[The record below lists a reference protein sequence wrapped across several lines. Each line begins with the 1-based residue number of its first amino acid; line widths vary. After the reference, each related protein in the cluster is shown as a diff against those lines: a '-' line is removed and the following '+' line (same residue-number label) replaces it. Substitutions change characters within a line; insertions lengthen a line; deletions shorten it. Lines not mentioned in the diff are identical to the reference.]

1 MAGKID
7 FDALVDILN
16 YLRKKGAPIVEV
28 YATWGEDF
36 SVSLSEGRLEHFE
49 KSEGGGVGIRV
60 LDDEGRMGFAHA
72 NSLNLDELRKV
83 GEEALAKMSL
93 SSPDEFRKIVP
104 PEGDYPNPEVFDES
118 IFSISEGEKL
128 SFVREIH
135 DKAREAHSLVEKVR
149 RAEYSD
155 GWYEVALLN
164 SFGTKLLK
172 KGTYFSCDLA
182 VLASKG
188 KDREMG
194 YYSQER
200 RFLREL
206 DAESVIHKAVDRA
219 VSLIGGKRLKTRKA
233 SLVFSPEATA
243 DFISLFSSLVSAEN
257 VQKGKSLLFGKLGKQ
272 VASECVSIVDDGTIN
287 GGVGSSPFDGEGFPT
302 RRKVVVDKGVLRT
315 YLHNTYTAFKDNVET
330 TGNAVRGYSST
341 PGVGSTNFFILP
353 GERKPSEIIGD
364 VREGLYVMNVMGL
377 HTVNLISGD
386 FSLGVS
392 GMWIERGEKT
402 FPVRGMTIAGNLLD
416 LFSKVEEVG
425 DDLRFFGSVGG
436 ATMKVGGLTIGGE

>member
-7 FDALVDILN
+7 LGVLAEILN
-16 YLRKKGAPIVEV
+16 YLGKKGAPIVEV
-28 YATWGEDF
+28 YAAWGEDF
-36 SVSLSEGRLEHFE
+36 TVSLSEGKLEHFE
-49 KSEGGGVGIRV
+49 KSESGGVGIRV
-60 LDDEGRMGFAHA
+60 LDEEGRMGFAHA
-72 NSLNLDELRKV
+72 NSLDLDELRKV

-93 SSPDEFRKIVP
+93 SSPDKFRKIVP
-104 PEGDYPNPEVFDES
+104 PKGDYTDPKVLDES
-118 IFSISEGEKL
+118 IFSISERERL
-128 SFVREIH
+128 SFVKEVH
-135 DKAREAHSLVEKVR
+135 DKAKEAHSLVEKVR
-149 RAEYSD
+149 RAEYND

-164 SFGTKLLK
+164 SFGTKLSK
-172 KGTYFSCDLA
+172 KGTYFSCNLA
-182 VLASKG
+182 ILASKDG
-188 KDREMG
+188 DKEMG
-194 YYSQER
+194 YYSQEK
-200 RFLREL
+200 RFLKDLNPEEVVQR
-206 DAESVIHKAVDRA
+206 AVERA

-233 SLVFSPEATA
+233 ALVFSPEATA

-272 VASECVSIVDDGTIN
+272 IASECVSIVDDGTID

-302 RRKVVVDKGVLRT
+302 RRKVVVDNGVLRT
-315 YLHNTYTAFKDNVET
+315 YLHNIYTALKDGVET

-341 PGVGSTNFFILP
+341 PGVGATNFFILP
-353 GERKPSEIIGD
+353 GERKPSEIIKD

-392 GMWIERGEKT
+392 GMWIERGERT

-436 ATMKVGGLTIGGE
+436 ATMKVGDLTIGGE